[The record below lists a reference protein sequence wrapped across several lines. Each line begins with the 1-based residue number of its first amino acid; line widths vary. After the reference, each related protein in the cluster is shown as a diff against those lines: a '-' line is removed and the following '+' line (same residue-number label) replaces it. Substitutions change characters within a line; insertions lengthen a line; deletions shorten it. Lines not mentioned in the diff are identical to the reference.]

1 MSQKTSQPMRQQK
14 HCAFSFRLS
23 SYAALFA
30 LLLLAS
36 LASAQTYTA
45 LHNFDST
52 KGEPINASPI
62 GLFSQGRDG
71 ALYSTTPF
79 GGSHKGGAAFKIT
92 TAGALTKLYDFNA
105 YPAPTAPWSGLTLGL
120 DGNFYGTTTGGGTHI
135 SGSVFSVTP
144 DAVQTTLWNFTAGT
158 DEGDPQSAPALGPD
172 GNYYGTT
179 VGIYAGTYGTAYK
192 ITPKGVLTTIH
203 QFGYTDGATPYAL
216 ILGLDGN
223 LYGVTRGGGTKN
235 MGVVFRMSRSGAVKV
250 LHSFTGFPS
259 DGNIPIGTLV
269 QGNDGTLYG
278 TTYSGGTKNWGTV
291 FKISPTGTGYQ
302 MIHTFDRTLDI
313 NDGIQ
318 PLAGLA
324 LGTDGN
330 LYGTTSIGGKQNA
343 GTLFKITPAGAHNT
357 LYSFCP
363 VSGCKD
369 GFNMQTALVQH
380 TNGKFYGAT
389 ESGGFPVTN
398 TGEFFSLD
406 VGLGPFINLV
416 LLSGKAGSTAQILGQ
431 GFAGTTSVKF
441 NGVAATFTVVSDTY
455 LTAKVP
461 TTGSTGVVTVV
472 TPSKT
477 LTSYRKFKVIP
488 TITAISPLS
497 GPVNTMVKITGTALT
512 GASAVTFGG
521 VKATAFKVDSAT
533 QITAAVPT
541 GAKTG
546 KIAVT
551 TAGGAAT
558 SASTFTVTP

>member
-1 MSQKTSQPMRQQK
+1 MRPQKQFVLPGRA
-14 HCAFSFRLS
+14 AF
-23 SYAALFA
+23 YGALLT

-36 LASAQTYTA
+36 WASAQTYTA

-52 KGEPINASPI
+52 KAEPTNPSPL

-71 ALYSTTPF
+71 ALYSTTAF
-79 GGSHKGGAAFKIT
+79 GGSKKGGAAFRIT
-92 TAGALTKLYDFNA
+92 TAGALTELFGFSL

-135 SGSVFSVTP
+135 SGTVFSVTP
-144 DAVQTTLWNFTAGT
+144 AAVQTTLWNFTAGT
-158 DEGDPQSAPALGPD
+158 DEGNPPSAPALGPD
-172 GNYYGTT
+172 GNFYGTT
-179 VGIYAGTYGTAYK
+179 DGIYAGTYGTAYK

-203 QFGYTDGATPYAL
+203 PFAFTDGATPYAL

-223 LYGVTRGGGTKN
+223 LYGVTRVGGSKN
-235 MGVVFRMSRSGAVKV
+235 MGVVFRMSRSGTVKV
-250 LHSFTGFPS
+250 LHNFTGYPS
-259 DGNIPIGTLV
+259 DGNIPIGTLA
-269 QGNDGTLYG
+269 QANDGTLYG

-302 MIHTFDRTLDI
+302 VLHTFDRTINI

-330 LYGTTSIGGKQNA
+330 LYGTTGGGGKQNS
-343 GTLFKITPAGAHNT
+343 GSLFKITPAGVYTT

-363 VSGCKD
+363 VAGCHD
-369 GFNMQTALVQH
+369 GFYPQTALVQH

-406 VGLGPFINLV
+406 VGLGPFINIV

-431 GFAGTTSVKF
+431 GFTGTTSVKF

-461 TTGSTGVVTVV
+461 TTGSTGVITVV

-497 GPVNTMVKITGTALT
+497 GPVNTMVTITGTALT

-521 VKATAFKVDSAT
+521 VKATAFKVDSPT

-551 TAGGAAT
+551 TAGGAAS

>member
-1 MSQKTSQPMRQQK
+1 M
-14 HCAFSFRLS
+14 
-23 SYAALFA
+23 
-30 LLLLAS
+30 
-36 LASAQTYTA
+36 
-45 LHNFDST
+45 
-52 KGEPINASPI
+52 
-62 GLFSQGRDG
+62 
-71 ALYSTTPF
+71 
-79 GGSHKGGAAFKIT
+79 
-92 TAGALTKLYDFNA
+92 
-105 YPAPTAPWSGLTLGL
+105 TLGL

-172 GNYYGTT
+172 GNFYGTT

-203 QFGYTDGATPYAL
+203 PFAFTDGATPYAL

-250 LHSFTGFPS
+250 LHSFTGFPT
-259 DGNIPIGTLV
+259 DGNLPIGTLA
-269 QGNDGTLYG
+269 QANDGTLYG
-278 TTYSGGTKNWGTV
+278 TTYSGGTRNWGTV
-291 FKISPTGTGYQ
+291 FKISPDGHRLPDDSHLRP
-302 MIHTFDRTLDI
+302 HTRYHRRHSTAGWPRARHRRKSLRNDQHRRQAERRNVVQDHARRRTLD
-313 NDGIQ
+313 
-318 PLAGLA
+318 PLQLLSG
-324 LGTDGN
+324 
-330 LYGTTSIGGKQNA
+330 
-343 GTLFKITPAGAHNT
+343 
-357 LYSFCP
+357 

-398 TGEFFSLD
+398 SGEFFSLD

-431 GFAGTTSVKF
+431 GFTGTTSVKF

-461 TTGSTGVVTVV
+461 TTGSTGVITVV

-521 VKATAFKVDSAT
+521 VKATAFKVDSGYADH
-533 QITAAVPT
+533 
-541 GAKTG
+541 G
-546 KIAVT
+546 
-551 TAGGAAT
+551 GGAYRSEDRQDRGNDRRRRRHQRVDVHGHAVRMGG
-558 SASTFTVTP
+558 SNCGKRMQFAELRIQSVEF